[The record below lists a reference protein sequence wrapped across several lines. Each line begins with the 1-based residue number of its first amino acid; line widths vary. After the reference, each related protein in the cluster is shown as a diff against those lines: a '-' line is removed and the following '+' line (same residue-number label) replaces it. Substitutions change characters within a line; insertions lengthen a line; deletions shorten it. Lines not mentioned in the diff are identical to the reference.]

1 VASFF
6 WLKECG
12 VCSNARD
19 VWTKMSSL
27 DNIAPRTTFCAV
39 SYLTSKDF
47 EALINCMFDIGYTE
61 ECALEWAHY
70 TVLNTLL
77 CAGDCI
83 PDTSNTIVGN
93 GPPPECELTSCFACA
108 QEKFRLDDVHYQ
120 MTGYS
125 GVKGGIIDRAPSYN
139 CSDFQAVVTIRALEP
154 TLTRHPL
161 VVAVR
166 VTAPMATG
174 RLVGLAVLLPR
185 R

>member
-1 VASFF
+1 
-6 WLKECG
+6 
-12 VCSNARD
+12 
-19 VWTKMSSL
+19 MSSL
-27 DNIAPRTTFCAV
+27 DNIAPRTNFCAV

-139 CSDFQAVVTIRALEP
+139 CSDFQAVVYDPCVGADPDKAPTGSSSESDSTNGDGSSSGTSGAPATPMTPFFGFMFALLWSLR
-154 TLTRHPL
+154 TN
-161 VVAVR
+161 V
-166 VTAPMATG
+166 
-174 RLVGLAVLLPR
+174 
-185 R
+185 